1 MAIVYQS
8 DAVVAGI
15 MPDHSLA
22 GVVLCRTI
30 EFTPGTE
37 LAIADS
43 VQMCPVFDNMKIL
56 GIDLSYQAFGASRT
70 LNIGDG
76 GNADRFF
83 AALDVAAAAAK
94 TMLADGDHVEG
105 FNYEYTGEDTIDIVL
120 AGGVWPITVTLKMN
134 VYYKMTGV
142 IGDEG

>member
-1 MAIVYQS
+1 MATVKS

-30 EFTPGTE
+30 EYTPAAE
-37 LAIADS
+37 LAIADI

-56 GIDLSYQAFGASRT
+56 GIELSYEALGAART

-76 GNADRFF
+76 SDVDRFF

-94 TMLADGDHVEG
+94 TMLVDGAHVTG
-105 FNYEYTGEDTIDIVL
+105 MNYEYTGEDTIDIVL

-134 VYYKMTGV
+134 VFYKMTGV
-142 IGDEG
+142 ITDEG